1 MQLELH
7 FTIIGVFSMSL
18 FVIILCRLLRESSAI
33 KISSIFLWS
42 YLIFQRAVF
51 TYSVCCFVDIG
62 SFIGLENVIVGMVNC
77 YMIKWYL
84 FTYSFIGCYEVVFFT
99 INIPSSPFISS
110 MISSL
115 KGAAYDILF
124 DLCFC

>member
-1 MQLELH
+1 MQLR
-7 FTIIGVFSMSL
+7 SL
-18 FVIILCRLLRESSAI
+18 AY
-33 KISSIFLWS
+33 FLWS